1 MKRVP
6 LVFSIIIILSF
17 CLTACIPVNPS
28 TANQQVSEAYIKTSV
43 AGTLVAERAKE
54 AGASL
59 SYTTTPDGTP
69 ASEETQETQE
79 TEDTGDNGEGE
90 EVQDPEPTPGN
101 PWMLQNWCLDH
112 FGCVKYEVRN
122 RTDSWLQVEL
132 KESDTGVTGFFS
144 VRSKTISQ
152 ITLIP
157 GQYNVRYTWWCD
169 GEASSFSVVKSLGSW
184 IDVFKCPQGFYQ
196 QVQKK

>member
-6 LVFSIIIILSF
+6 LTFSIIIILLL
-17 CLTACIPVNPS
+17 CLTACIPLTPIP
-28 TANQQVSEAYIKTSV
+28 ANQQVSDAYIKTAVS
-43 AGTLVAERAKE
+43 GTLAAERAKE

-59 SYTTTPDGTP
+59 SFTATPEGTLD
-69 ASEETQETQE
+69 AEETQGAEDTEEAVEGETQE
-79 TEDTGDNGEGE
+79 A
-90 EVQDPEPTPGN
+90 QPTPEN
-101 PWMLQNWCLDH
+101 PWMLQSWCAENEDD
-112 FGCVKYEVRN
+112 CVKYDVQN

-144 VRSKTISQ
+144 IRKRSISQ

-157 GQYNVRYTWWCD
+157 GKYTVKYTWWCD
-169 GEASSFSVVKSLGSW
+169 EDSSSLTVVKALGSW

-196 QVQKK
+196 KVNKQ